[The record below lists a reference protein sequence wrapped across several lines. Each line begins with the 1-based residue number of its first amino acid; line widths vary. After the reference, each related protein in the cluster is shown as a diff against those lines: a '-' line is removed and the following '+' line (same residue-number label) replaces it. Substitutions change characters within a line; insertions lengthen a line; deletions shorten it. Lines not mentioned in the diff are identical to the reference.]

1 MLGIMLLFLLGKALL
16 LYLETDKAVDRTTD
30 WDFLEGVLKINS
42 KVKLQIRIEDVRNGF
57 EANKTAFEGS

>member
-1 MLGIMLLFLLGKALL
+1 
-16 LYLETDKAVDRTTD
+16 VDRTTD